1 MDNAPTQPHERP
13 LDKRRRQT
21 RPERIVVGD
30 EIFARNDVLAA
41 RYGVSERTLNRGD
54 AEGAPFLFFGG
65 VKYRPEKR
73 YDAFILSGIKQTEPP
88 KRRRAR

>member
-1 MDNAPTQPHERP
+1 LDNAPTQPHERP
-13 LDKRRRQT
+13 LDRRRRQT

-30 EIFARNDVLAA
+30 EIFTRNDVLAA
-41 RYGVSERTLNRGD
+41 RYGFSERTLNRGD
-54 AEGAPFLFFGG
+54 AQGAPFRYFGG

-88 KRRRAR
+88 KRRRAL